1 MSFLN
6 QFWQPKPHF
15 KGLKPIVSLET
26 GAFIVKIPSQ
36 HPFTHPEMIHY
47 FHATILLALF
57 SAGMLRAQD
66 GGQLYEL
73 YCSACHGIDGKGAG
87 DGTFP
92 PLAGSEWL
100 QGDKRRAALIILK
113 GLEGPIEVSGK
124 AYDLAMPPHEAS
136 LSEQQILAILNYIT
150 SAWGNEGD
158 KLGNDFVRVIKDEYK
173 DRKKPWTAEELLKL
187 FPLPKQETPL
197 ENVISMVYQG
207 QWDQLPDFN
216 KIEAKNVEEEH
227 DGIIDLA
234 IAGIPK
240 HFGIVWEGD
249 FIAPSDG
256 DYEFRGM
263 ADDGVRI
270 ILNENIVAELNGSG
284 PVSDKRLAEG
294 STTLKKGKNPI
305 RIEYF
310 DGGGKTG
317 LELSWRK
324 TGDKKWSWLTKMK
337 AASIKQKSIMLAPS
351 DGKTVIYRNF
361 IEGTTARAIGFGFPG
376 ELNLVYSADNLAPEL
391 LWPGEFI
398 DASRHWTNRGQ
409 GNQPPASKKVI
420 KLTSKRLFP
429 ENAKF
434 KGYTLDEHGNPTFL
448 VQIGGLVLSDS
459 WKPGKPGT
467 LERTLTLKGSGNR
480 PIKIPHGNPDITGSD
495 AVLLNLG
502 SSKTLIYR
510 LK

>member
-1 MSFLN
+1 MSFLTRFGN
-6 QFWQPKPHF
+6 QNRTS
-15 KGLKPIVSLET
+15 KPIDRLHIGNFTDSIAKT
-26 GAFIVKIPSQ
+26 TAH
-36 HPFTHPEMIHY
+36 HPFIHTEMIR
-47 FHATILLALF
+47 FIHASILLALS
-57 SAGMLRAQD
+57 SAGTLHAQD

-73 YCSACHGIDGKGAG
+73 YCSACHGIDGEGAG

-100 QGDKRRAALIILK
+100 EGDKRRAALIILK

-136 LSEQQILAILNYIT
+136 LSEQQILAILNYIIN
-150 SAWGNEGD
+150 AWGNESEE
-158 KLGNDFVRVIKDEYK
+158 LRNDFVRVVQDEYK
-173 DRKKPWTAEELLKL
+173 DRNKPWIAEELLKL

-216 KIEAKNVEEEH
+216 KIESKNVEEEH
-227 DGIIDLA
+227 NGIIDLS
-234 IAGIPK
+234 IAGISK

-270 ILNENIVAELNGSG
+270 ILNNNTITELDGQG
-284 PVSDKRLAEG
+284 PVSKKRLAKG
-294 STTLKKGKNPI
+294 TTTLKKGKNPF

-310 DGGGKTG
+310 NGGGKSG

-324 TGDKKWSWLTKMK
+324 TGEKNWNLLTKAK
-337 AASIKQKSIMLAPS
+337 AASNKRKSIMLAPS

-409 GNQPPASKKVI
+409 GNQPPASKKII
-420 KLTSKRLFP
+420 KLTSKRLYP
-429 ENAKF
+429 GNAKF
-434 KGYTLDEHGNPTFL
+434 KGYKLDENGNPTFI
-448 VQIGGLVLSDS
+448 VQIGRLVLSDS
-459 WKPGKPGT
+459 WQPGKPGT
-467 LERTLTLKGSGNR
+467 LERTLTLNGQGSR
-480 PIKIPHGNPDITGSD
+480 PLRITHGNPDITNSD
-495 AVLLNLG
+495 AISLNPG
-502 SSKTLIYR
+502 SSQTLIYR